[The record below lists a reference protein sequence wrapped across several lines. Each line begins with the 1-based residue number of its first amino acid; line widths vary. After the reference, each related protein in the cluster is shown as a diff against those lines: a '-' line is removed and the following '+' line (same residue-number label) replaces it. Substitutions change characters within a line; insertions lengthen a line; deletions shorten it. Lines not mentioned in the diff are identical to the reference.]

1 MERPK
6 QAGRA
11 GQQELHKA
19 SQPCCTWE
27 STAGAARLGRALGDV
42 VGSELH
48 VSQQHMQCIQ
58 SIPKTSRDKSKWMR
72 VSGCKAIYLLTYQIM
87 GEKSDL
93 ILHISQTSVMS
104 LTRFLS
110 NTGSSV
116 FYRHG

>member
-6 QAGRA
+6 QAGRL
-11 GQQELHKA
+11 GQQEWREA

-27 STAGAARLGRALGDV
+27 RTGDL

-58 SIPKTSRDKSKWMR
+58 LIPKTSRDKSKWKR
-72 VSGCKAIYLLTYQIM
+72 VSGCKAIYILTYQTM

-93 ILHISQTSVMS
+93 ILHISQTSVKS